1 MCSTWLASA
10 ACRCCCIPVVNL
22 RHPKVA
28 QGVPHSQVM
37 MPTGHQAEASF
48 NHCLSVNEA
57 ELLTWYRKTARR
69 VS

>member
-1 MCSTWLASA
+1 
-10 ACRCCCIPVVNL
+10 
-22 RHPKVA
+22 
-28 QGVPHSQVM
+28 M